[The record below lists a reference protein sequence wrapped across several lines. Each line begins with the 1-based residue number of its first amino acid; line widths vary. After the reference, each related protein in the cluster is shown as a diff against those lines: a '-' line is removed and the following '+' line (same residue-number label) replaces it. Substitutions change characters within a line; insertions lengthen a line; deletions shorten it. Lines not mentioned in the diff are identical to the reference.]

1 MKARK
6 AKAKTHAEI
15 RRNQRFKDLEVE
27 ESKRIE
33 RQIDGRATIEEAL
46 LTSDRKDEVMSLFSM
61 RLSQKVN
68 KEGSQVAE
76 EMERKRRDEEAYR
89 QEHERKQRNLQG
101 DSMREAAVLNK
112 DIEDEISRLGSF
124 NGYEP
129 F

>member
-1 MKARK
+1 
-6 AKAKTHAEI
+6 
-15 RRNQRFKDLEVE
+15 
-27 ESKRIE
+27 
-33 RQIDGRATIEEAL
+33 
-46 LTSDRKDEVMSLFSM
+46 MSLFSM